1 MLMAVSNLR
10 ILDGNTPG
18 QHSREFPE
26 EDEEEE
32 DAEEEDADEAE
43 E

>member
-18 QHSREFPE
+18 QHSREFQE

-32 DAEEEDADEAE
+32 AADEAE

>member
-26 EDEEEE
+26 EEKQ
-32 DAEEEDADEAE
+32 EDADEAE

>member
-18 QHSREFPE
+18 QHSREFQ
-26 EDEEEE
+26 EEEKQ
-32 DAEEEDADEAE
+32 EEDADEAE